1 MPRRRFR
8 PGCLIALLLL
18 ALAAVAGWREYQRQ
32 VREHPERFPWTAL
45 DLDDPVGPFTAAKLG
60 ALADDAAQCRAL
72 LQRAGDR
79 DRAAPPL
86 IAANPECGYADG
98 MRLVPDGPRAIAY
111 RPGDLV
117 TACPVA
123 AALRLWEGAVQQAA
137 DRHLGTRVTR
147 IDTFGSYNCRRLYGR
162 SDGQWSEHAT
172 ADAVDIAAFRLA
184 DGRTVSVLGDW
195 TGGTPAERAF
205 LRSARDEAC
214 RLFATT
220 LSPDYNAAHR
230 DHLHLDQ
237 ARRGAGGWT
246 LCR

>member
-1 MPRRRFR
+1 M
-8 PGCLIALLLL
+8 IALVLV
-18 ALAAVAGWREYQRQ
+18 AVAIVAGWREYQRQ

-60 ALADDAAQCRAL
+60 ALVDDAAQCRAL
-72 LQRAGDR
+72 LGDSGDR

-86 IAANPECGYADG
+86 VAPNPACGYSDG
-98 MRLVPDGPRAIAY
+98 MRLVPDGPKSIAY

-137 DRHLGTRVTR
+137 ARYLDSPVTR

-184 DGRTVSVLGDW
+184 DGRTISVLNDW
-195 TGGTPAERAF
+195 TGGTAEERAF
-205 LRSARDEAC
+205 LRSTRDAAC

-220 LSPDYNAAHR
+220 LSPDYNEAHR

-237 ARRGAGGWT
+237 AARGSTGWT